1 MKRRAEAIAK
11 LDRYHPHSVKQHPLL
26 SQEQKQRLMRSTL
39 PCSKARGT
47 DNGAAGRRTEG
58 TMARHFGLKLIVK
71 TVKKP
76 KESPKVY
83 SPASWRGKPERR
95 ALSTR

>member
-1 MKRRAEAIAK
+1 
-11 LDRYHPHSVKQHPLL
+11 
-26 SQEQKQRLMRSTL
+26 
-39 PCSKARGT
+39 
-47 DNGAAGRRTEG
+47 
-58 TMARHFGLKLIVK
+58 MARHFGLKQITK
-71 TVKKP
+71 IVKKP

>member
-1 MKRRAEAIAK
+1 
-11 LDRYHPHSVKQHPLL
+11 
-26 SQEQKQRLMRSTL
+26 
-39 PCSKARGT
+39 
-47 DNGAAGRRTEG
+47 
-58 TMARHFGLKLIVK
+58 MARNFGLKLIAK

-76 KESPKVY
+76 KESPKIY

>member
-1 MKRRAEAIAK
+1 
-11 LDRYHPHSVKQHPLL
+11 
-26 SQEQKQRLMRSTL
+26 
-39 PCSKARGT
+39 
-47 DNGAAGRRTEG
+47 
-58 TMARHFGLKLIVK
+58 MARHFGLKLIVK

-76 KESPKVY
+76 KENPKIY

>member
-1 MKRRAEAIAK
+1 VAHQANSCGSFEQAIAFLIWGFPRY
-11 LDRYHPHSVKQHPLL
+11 LDSRACAVHGFIFEFERGRSALSRSV
-26 SQEQKQRLMRSTL
+26 
-39 PCSKARGT
+39 
-47 DNGAAGRRTEG
+47 EG
-58 TMARHFGLKLIVK
+58 TMARHFGLKLTAK
-71 TVKKP
+71 AVKKP